1 MLLFQLKRLF
11 KSRNQITFQASAVQ
25 LGINIFYIMGYSVF
39 THLAYSE
46 WANTKFADLLLTVDD
61 VLYHQPNKCSFP
73 SIAKTVLHINDAQ
86 LVWLSRLKGQGLS
99 SWPSENFRGGKS
111 DALAWLV
118 ESWKELTSFITSK
131 GEAFLQT
138 RYAYKS
144 MKGDPFEDPVE
155 DTLFHIVNHGTY
167 HRGQIVMML
176 REMNITK
183 VVSTDL
189 IHYLRTLK

>member
-1 MLLFQLKRLF
+1 M
-11 KSRNQITFQASAVQ
+11 A
-25 LGINIFYIMGYSVF
+25 YSIL

-61 VLYHQPNKCSFP
+61 DLFFRSNKSSFP

-99 SWPSENFRGGKS
+99 SWPSENFQGNKA

-118 ESWKELTSFITSK
+118 QSSKDLTSFISSK
-131 GEAFLQT
+131 GGSFLQT
-138 RYAYKS
+138 KYAYKN
-144 MKGDPFEDPVE
+144 MKGDLFEDPVE

-167 HRGQIVMML
+167 HRGQIIMML

-183 VVSTDL
+183 LIGTDL